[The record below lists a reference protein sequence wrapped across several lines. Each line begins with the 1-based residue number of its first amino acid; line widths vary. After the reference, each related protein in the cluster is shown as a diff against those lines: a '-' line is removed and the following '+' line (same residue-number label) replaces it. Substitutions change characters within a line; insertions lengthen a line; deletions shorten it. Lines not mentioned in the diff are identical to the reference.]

1 MTTAA
6 PEATEQALTH
16 WRRFPADPQEWFD
29 PEELERGRAYN
40 RPLDRLKLARTVIAA
55 AVMVAFV
62 AGQVGPRLVEATD
75 IEGWVWQLLL
85 VVVAL
90 EASTLLYAPW
100 FDAHR
105 ELVHDKRWELSNQT
119 MRGFLV
125 DQLKGLL
132 VGLVITALL
141 VVPLY
146 AVIRATDLWW
156 FHGWLIFSA
165 FTVLFGLLYPVVIA
179 PLFNTFTPLADEEL
193 AGRIRR
199 VAERADLDVSEVLV
213 ADASRRS
220 RAGNA
225 YVAGL
230 GRTRRVV
237 IFDTILDW
245 PPELIEQVVA
255 HELGHWRHAHLR
267 RKLPVLI
274 GAQLVMFLLTWLALR
289 WSFLLDVAGVDSAAD
304 PASLPLFLAVFPLGF
319 VLVGLVS
326 GWLSRV
332 DERQADL
339 HALAVLDDPDAFGRL
354 FRQLADTNKADLDP
368 GLWKRLHASHPPIA
382 ERLAMGRAWAG
393 QRRDVESH
401 RSGPRHG

>member
-1 MTTAA
+1 MTTAR
-6 PEATEQALTH
+6 PEAPDAALTH
-16 WRRFPADPQEWFD
+16 WRRFRADPAEWFD
-29 PEELERGRAYN
+29 PAEVEQGRAYN
-40 RPLDRLKLARTVIAA
+40 RPLDRLKRLRTVIG
-55 AVMVAFV
+55 AVVVVAFV
-62 AGQVGPRLVEATD
+62 VGQAGPRLIEATGVG
-75 IEGWVWQLLL
+75 GWVAQLLL
-85 VVVAL
+85 VAVAL

-105 ELVHDKRWELSNQT
+105 ELVYDKRWGLSNQT
-119 MRGFLV
+119 PRGFLL
-125 DQLKGLL
+125 DQVKGTV
-132 VGLVITALL
+132 VGLVITGLL

-146 AVIRATDLWW
+146 AVIRSTDLWW
-156 FHGWLIFSA
+156 LYGWLIFSG

-193 AGRIRR
+193 AARIRA

-237 IFDTILDW
+237 VFDTILDW

-274 GAQLVMFLLTWLALR
+274 GAQLAMFLLTWLAMR
-289 WSFLLDVAGVDSAAD
+289 WSFLLDVAGVDRAGD
-304 PASLPLFLAVFPLGF
+304 PGSLPLFLGIFPLGF
-319 VLVGLVS
+319 VVVGLVS
-326 GWLSRV
+326 SWLSRV

-339 HALAVLDDPDAFGRL
+339 HALEVLRDPDAFGRL
-354 FRQLADTNKADLDP
+354 FRLLAETNKADLDP
-368 GLWKRLHASHPPIA
+368 GLWKRLLASHPPIA
-382 ERLAMGRAWAG
+382 ERLAMGRAW
-393 QRRDVESH
+393 E
-401 RSGPRHG
+401 RHDRA